1 MVHKKYI
8 IYGPFLVLALVISS
22 FTTNCFRKKQGI
34 KGTVTQVTGNQMPS
48 PDVPHAAPK
57 AFETTLYL
65 FEKTNLKQV
74 ERQKSSSFYTA
85 IYTRLIKEIRTDA
98 RGRFK
103 IRLEPGEYSVFT
115 KKGDLYYANTFDQ
128 YNTIAPV
135 KVVAGKFSDII
146 IKIDYDAV
154 Y

>member
-1 MVHKKYI
+1 MVRKKYV
-8 IYGPFLVLALVISS
+8 IYGSLLGLVLVMSS

-34 KGTVTQVTGNQMPS
+34 RGTVTLSSGNQMPS
-48 PDVPHAAPK
+48 PDVPPATPK

-65 FEKTNLKQV
+65 FEKTNLQQV

-98 RGRFK
+98 KGRFK
-103 IRLEPGEYSVFT
+103 IRLEPGEYSIFT
-115 KKGDLYYANTFDQ
+115 KKGDLYYANTFDE

-135 KVVAGKFSDII
+135 KVVAGKFSEII
-146 IKIDYDAV
+146 IKVDHQAV